1 MSGFLSVPFLKLAYH
16 ILSKTS
22 KKNDTKKQY
31 LEPLSTL
38 FKLALVSFKED
49 GTKVAISNHR
59 IYIQTPSILQGTIR
73 SVYGNTR
80 EEIHYLLQPILQCV
94 KLYPPQNHTELTYLY
109 KLAIKGLR
117 QLKKSYDND
126 SSTVCY
132 TIDLYIS
139 ILDRTLLSKSIYI
152 DSYASSAIPSS
163 SAVQSSSAVL
173 PSSNSFSGSLVGSP
187 NATTPLNAS
196 DSPRPST
203 STSSSVPASLHYNH
217 LFDEIVDRDLT
228 ERVGSG
234 ERTMLDI
241 PENAPLE
248 SVWRQVWSKDEI
260 HLIYN
265 LFLLTDQTPA
275 NTSGM
280 NNPNASGDMKHNR
293 VGYISSIEDILRAKE
308 EIIDEGIH
316 RANLWI

>member
-1 MSGFLSVPFLKLAYH
+1 MSGFLSLPFWKLAYH
-16 ILSKTS
+16 IISKTS
-22 KKNDTKKQY
+22 KKNDSRKQY

-38 FKLALVSFKED
+38 FKLALVSFKDD
-49 GTKVAISNHR
+49 GTKIAISNHR

-94 KLYPPQNHTELTYLY
+94 KLYPPHNNSELTYLY

-152 DSYASSAIPSS
+152 DSYVSSIPASSSFASSLSTESS
-163 SAVQSSSAVL
+163 S
-173 PSSNSFSGSLVGSP
+173 SSN
-187 NATTPLNAS
+187 T
-196 DSPRPST
+196 
-203 STSSSVPASLHYNH
+203 VPVNIQFNP
-217 LFDEIVDRDLT
+217 LFDESADKDLI
-228 ERVGSG
+228 ERPIP
-234 ERTMLDI
+234 EI

-265 LFLLTDQTPA
+265 LFLLTDQSPSIN
-275 NTSGM
+275 NT
-280 NNPNASGDMKHNR
+280 NTNGDMKHNR
-293 VGYISSIEDILRAKE
+293 IGYISSIEDILRAKE